1 VGFHSAVVSALRRK
15 IPAVLLLFAT
25 CCAGI
30 QTETGVYAT
39 VAEARADGAIERGW
53 VPEGVPASATDLRVA
68 HRAEKQHWGVF
79 VFPAGEDEAVR
90 ALVGAEITGTVPE
103 CDPPGRL
110 EWWPRI
116 LRTPMDLS
124 QLQSTGLR
132 LYRGRDDRVTYA
144 VNWRQGR
151 AFYWK

>member
-1 VGFHSAVVSALRRK
+1 MAFAFRRKLTSALF
-15 IPAVLLLFAT
+15 LCAT

-30 QTETGVYAT
+30 ETTTGVYAT
-39 VAEARADGAIERGW
+39 VAEARAAGAIERGF
-53 VPEGVPASATDLRVA
+53 VPEGLPASATDLREA
-68 HRAEKQHWGVF
+68 HRGGGQRWGLF
-79 VFPAGEDEAVR
+79 VFPPADGEAVR
-90 ALVGAEITGTVPE
+90 ALVGAEITATPPE

-116 LRTPMDLS
+116 LRSPLDLA

-132 LYRGRDDRVTYA
+132 LYRSRDNRLTYA
-144 VNWRQGR
+144 VNWQQGR